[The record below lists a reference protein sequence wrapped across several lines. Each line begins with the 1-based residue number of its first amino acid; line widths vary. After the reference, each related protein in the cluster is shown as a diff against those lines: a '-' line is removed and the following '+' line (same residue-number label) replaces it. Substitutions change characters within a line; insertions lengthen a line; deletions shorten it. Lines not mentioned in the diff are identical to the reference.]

1 MAKLIIYEEIP
12 GEEAVFESFELVINR
27 ILIGSSRDNQLV
39 LDSPDID
46 PTHAS
51 LELRFDTWVLQDLGG
66 PGGTAVNGVTITAP
80 YRLKDHDLIE
90 LNHIKLRFRDPAEPI
105 TEEMIE
111 PVEPESLPDEPPPV
125 KGGVWFAGLTGI
137 TLVIIFLI
145 MLLLVIAHYFGLL
158 NMADLMPIP
167 PSS

>member
-1 MAKLIIYEEIP
+1 MAKLIIYEEIS
-12 GEEAVFESFELVINR
+12 GAETVFESFELVTNR

-80 YRLKDHDLIE
+80 YRLKDYDLIE

-105 TEEMIE
+105 TEEMGDPTQPKIE
-111 PVEPESLPDEPPPV
+111 PEEMPPV
-125 KGGVWFAGLTGI
+125 KGRVWFAGLTGV
-137 TLVIIFLI
+137 TLVVIFLI

-167 PSS
+167 PTS